1 MANSLIRSNRNVEFT
16 AEENAKASDFDNKD
30 NKTEKE
36 SSTVDTV
43 TFDTNIKISNHT
55 RNKLQAMATLGFAR
69 DQKSAVDII
78 FAAYR
83 EGLPIEERKELD
95 TQIATFETRDVRL
108 KNKK

>member
-16 AEENAKASDFDNKD
+16 AEENAKASDFDSNAG
-30 NKTEKE
+30 KE
-36 SSTVDTV
+36 NSKVDTV

-83 EGLPIEERKELD
+83 EGLPTEERKELD